1 MVAGIVDPQL
11 EDKAVELGFGQG
23 IGTLL
28 LDGILGGEY
37 EEWLAE
43 LHGLASRGDRVF
55 LHGLEQGRLSLGRRA
70 VDFVGE
76 DDVGEQG
83 PADEAKSLAAG
94 VDVLFEHFSAGDVRR
109 HQIWSELDAAKREIE
124 CASEGLDEC
133 SFGQARYAYQQAVA
147 AGEQGDEQFLD
158 DLLLADD
165 DLADL
170 AVDAVPDL
178 AELSY
183 GLGV

>member
-1 MVAGIVDPQL
+1 M
-11 EDKAVELGFGQG
+11 
-23 IGTLL
+23 
-28 LDGILGGEY
+28 GGEH

-76 DDVGEQG
+76 DDVGKQG
-83 PADEAKSLAAG
+83 AADEAKCLAAG
-94 VDVLFEHFSAGDVRR
+94 VDVLFEYLGTSDVRG
-109 HQIWSELDAAKREIE
+109 HQIWGELDAAKREIE
-124 CASEGLDEC
+124 CAGEGLDER

-147 AGEQGDEQFLD
+147 ASEQGDEQFLN